1 MSRPMPFGKLKLM
14 RKTKFDVYF
23 EICQRLVAELSDIES
38 KELQLLIDGFSISI
52 EQISVWVANNSFP
65 APKSVIAAG
74 LEQGVNELPMLF
86 EEMKPSLREKA
97 FQTYYNTLNE
107 VVPNYQEK
115 LSSRV
120 QRIIKRSKV
129 KSESEFYLLRNRLD
143 QIEGSGVKEEF
154 LISAIL
160 GQYEAEA

>member
-1 MSRPMPFGKLKLM
+1 M

-23 EICQRLVAELSDIES
+23 EICQKLVAELSDLES
-38 KELQLLIDGFSISI
+38 KELQPLIDGFSDSI
-52 EQISVWVANNSFP
+52 EKISVWVANNSFP
-65 APKSVIAAG
+65 APKSVIATG
-74 LEQGVNELPMLF
+74 LEQGVNELPMFF
-86 EEMKPSLREKA
+86 EEMKPSLREAA
-97 FQTYYNTLNE
+97 FQTYYSTLNE
-107 VVPNYQEK
+107 IVPNYQEK

-120 QRIIKRSKV
+120 QRIIKRGKI

-143 QIEGSGVKEEF
+143 QIEGSGVKDEF